1 MKLAAH
7 HKQLVS
13 YLYRVP
19 GWSPLEIAEELGLT
33 FRQVCNYIE
42 AACLRKIITM
52 VARDVRKATRADS
65 YIPED
70 WGFTVPNWRR

>member
-1 MKLAAH
+1 MKLLAH
-7 HKQLVS
+7 HKELINH
-13 YLYRVP
+13 LYTV
-19 GWSPLEIAEELGLT
+19 GWRSPLEIAEELGLT